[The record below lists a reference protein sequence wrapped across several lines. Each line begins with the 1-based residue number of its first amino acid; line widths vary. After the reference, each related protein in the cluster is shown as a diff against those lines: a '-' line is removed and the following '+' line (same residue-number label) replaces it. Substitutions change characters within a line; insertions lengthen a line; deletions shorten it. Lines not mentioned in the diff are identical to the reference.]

1 MSKPIRILLSLAI
14 TVGLASPALADAT
27 AEVTSQLQSFEKAAN
42 ACDIP
47 GMLAVY
53 EENAIV
59 IWPGQ
64 GEEATGKPAIE
75 KLIGTLCKG
84 PEKHVLKMES
94 LEVKPLGENYVVNVG
109 HWADSAIGTDG
120 KTTVFKIR
128 TTEVM
133 HKSGGQWRYVVDHA
147 SIGLPPAPPA
157 KSSP

>member
-1 MSKPIRILLSLAI
+1 MRKPVCIILSLAI
-14 TVGLASPALADAT
+14 AAGLASPALADTT
-27 AEVTSQLQSFEKAAN
+27 AEVTAQLQSFEKATN

-64 GEEATGKPAIE
+64 GDEATGKPAIE
-75 KLIGTLCKG
+75 KLVGTLCKG
-84 PEKHVLKMES
+84 PQKHAIKMES
-94 LEVKPLGENYVVNVG
+94 LEVKPLGKNYVVNIG
-109 HWADSAIGTDG
+109 HWADSVTGPDG

-128 TTEVM
+128 TSEVM
-133 HKSGGQWRYVVDHA
+133 RKSGGQWRYVVDHA